1 MKNETENRHELQQ
14 HYEKY
19 NAILQNLTIMS
30 DVFMRNVFKQWE
42 CTEYVLQVILQKKK
56 LKIIDQVLQKDFK
69 NLHGR
74 SAILDCVAIDAEGH
88 QYNVEIQQDS
98 EGASPKR
105 ARYHSGLMDMNTL
118 NAGQDFS
125 GLPESYVIFIT
136 RDDSLGYGL
145 PICHVERTIEE
156 VNEAFRDGSHIIY
169 VNSKN
174 QDDTELGRL
183 MHDFNCK
190 NPEEMYSEVLANRVH
205 ELKTIQEGVNDMC
218 QEMEQLFREGV
229 AEGKATGKTEGMIL
243 KSKEIARSMNE
254 SGFSIHMISQILK
267 VSVSEVQDWIS
278 ENKTPG
284 K

>member
-1 MKNETENRHELQQ
+1 
-14 HYEKY
+14 
-19 NAILQNLTIMS
+19 
-30 DVFMRNVFKQWE
+30 
-42 CTEYVLQVILQKKK
+42 
-56 LKIIDQVLQKDFK
+56 
-69 NLHGR
+69 
-74 SAILDCVAIDAEGH
+74 
-88 QYNVEIQQDS
+88 
-98 EGASPKR
+98 
-105 ARYHSGLMDMNTL
+105 MDMNTL
-118 NAGQDFS
+118 NAGRDFS

-136 RDDSLGYGL
+136 RDDTLGYGL

-156 VNEAFRDGSHIIY
+156 VNKAFRDGSHIIY

-190 NPEEMYSEVLANRVH
+190 NPEEMYSKVLANRVH

-229 AEGKATGKTEGMIL
+229 AEGKAAGKAE
-243 KSKEIARSMNE
+243 SKLEFALTMS
-254 SGFSIHMISQILK
+254 SFGFSTDMISQILK

-278 ENKTPG
+278 GNRTPD